1 MNAELDRSRDVG
13 VLGRLEVPLA
23 LGMLRLCTDGRPDDI
38 DAEAVIHFALGQG
51 IRVLD
56 TADSY
61 SLSDD
66 DFHYG
71 EHLARRAVAAWNG
84 PKEDVRIITKVGLT
98 RPGGRWM
105 PCGRPEHLRSSATAS
120 LEALGVDQLF
130 LLLLHARDPHVPFE
144 ESLAAIA
151 EIQRDGIAAH
161 VGLCNVT
168 TDEVRQAQRHFEV
181 VCVQNELSVLNRKS
195 ATDGLL
201 DFTKDA
207 GIPFL
212 AHRPLGGYAKTAK
225 LKQDPILSPL
235 AQRHGVT
242 THDVALAALLASGD
256 HVLPII
262 GATRMRSVKSSVQ
275 AVGISLDVSD
285 RTALAIRYSFATN
298 QQPGAQQSFAFASN
312 DPTAMFGATPTV
324 SGVPSAPSVD
334 GTGALQPS
342 QVGMVSDF
350 NPTSLPQV
358 VVLMGIQG
366 AGKSELVSQYVSHGY
381 ARLNRDELGGTLD
394 DLVPRLQQLL
404 GSGQQRVVLD
414 NTYPTRVS
422 RAPVLAAARMFGVP
436 VVCRHLLISMS
447 DARINVAKR
456 MVAKYGVPLGPDE
469 MKQFRKMDPTLP
481 PPQALDRWMSSFE
494 PPALD
499 EGFVGI
505 QVIPFIRQHD
515 PEYTGLG
522 LLLDVDGTL
531 RQTISGEFYPRHPDD
546 VVLLPGR
553 REVLQRWI
561 DAGYQ
566 LFFVSNQSGI
576 AWGRVSHQAVQA
588 AMLRTAEL
596 LGLPVSEV
604 SYCPHTSRPVGC
616 FCRKPMPGL
625 GVYLIE
631 RHRLDHSRLIMV
643 GDMDSDADF
652 AAGLQVPFIHADTFF
667 NPDSPSLAP

>member
-1 MNAELDRSRDVG
+1 MSDRPDTSRDLAIFG
-13 VLGRLEVPLA
+13 HLDVPLV

-38 DAEAVIHFALGQG
+38 DAEALIHFALGQG

-71 EHLARRAVAAWNG
+71 EHLARRALAAWNG
-84 PKEDVRIITKVGLT
+84 PAEDVRVITKVGLT
-98 RPGGRWM
+98 RPDGRWV
-105 PCGRPEHLRSSATAS
+105 PCGRPEHLRETATAS
-120 LEALGVDQLF
+120 RDALGVDQLF
-130 LLLLHARDPHVPFE
+130 LLLLHARDPRVPFE
-144 ESLAAIA
+144 ESLAALA
-151 EIQRDGIAAH
+151 ELQQDGVALH
-161 VGLCNVT
+161 LGLCNVT
-168 TDEVRQAQRHFEV
+168 VDEVRQAQRHFEV
-181 VCVQNELSVLNRKS
+181 ACVQNELSVLNRKS
-195 ATDGLL
+195 AMDGLL
-201 DFTKDA
+201 EFTKQA

-225 LKQDPILSPL
+225 LKQDAILGPL
-235 AQRHGVT
+235 AQRHSAS
-242 THDVALAALLASGD
+242 THEMALAALLGAGD
-256 HVLPII
+256 NVLPII
-262 GATRMRSVKSSVQ
+262 GATKMRSVKSSVQ

-285 RTALAIRYSFATN
+285 RTALSIRYSFSAD
-298 QQPGAQQSFAFASN
+298 QSPAQQQAFAFASN
-312 DPTAMFGATPTV
+312 DAAEMFGAAPTI
-324 SGVPSAPSVD
+324 SGVPAAPTVD
-334 GTGALQPS
+334 ATGALQPA
-342 QVGMVSDF
+342 QVGMVADY
-350 NPTSLPQV
+350 NPTSAPQV

-366 AGKSELVSQYVSHGY
+366 AGKSELVNQYVAQGY

-394 DLVPRLQQLL
+394 GLVPRLQQLL

-422 RAPVLAAARMFGVP
+422 RAPVIAAANMFGVP
-436 VVCRHLLISMS
+436 TVCRHLLISMA

-499 EGFVGI
+499 EGFAGV
-505 QVIPFIRQHD
+505 QVIPFVRHHN
-515 PEYTGLG
+515 PAYTNLG

-531 RQTISGEFYPRHPDD
+531 RTTKSGEVYPRHPDD
-546 VVLLPGR
+546 VVLMPGR
-553 REVLQRWI
+553 REVLQNWI

-566 LFFVSNQSGI
+566 LFFISNQSGI

-588 AMLRTAEL
+588 AMFRTAEL

-604 SYCPHTSRPVGC
+604 SYCPHPSRPVGC

-631 RHRLDHSRLIMV
+631 RHQLDHSRLIMV
-643 GDMDSDADF
+643 GDMESDAQF
-652 AAGLQVPFIHADTFF
+652 AAGLQVPFVHADGFF
-667 NPDSPSLAP
+667 SPNSPQPPL